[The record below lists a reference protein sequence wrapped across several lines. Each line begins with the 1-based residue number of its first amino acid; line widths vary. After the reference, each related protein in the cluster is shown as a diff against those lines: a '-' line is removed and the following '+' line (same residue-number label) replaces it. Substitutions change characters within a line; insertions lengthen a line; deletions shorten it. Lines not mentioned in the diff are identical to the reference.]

1 MKQTRSEFHREIQQL
16 QEQLLRMG
24 SMCEKQLDKAVS
36 ALRTLDHESA
46 RVVIEGDGEID
57 ILRYQ
62 IEEHAIQ
69 LIATQQPMA
78 SDLRTL
84 VAALNIVVDMER
96 VGDYAEGIA
105 KIVLMHENQPLLKP
119 LVDIPRMAEL
129 ARGMLH
135 RSLDA
140 FVNRDAEAAE
150 RVAAEDDEM
159 DVLYNQVYRELLTY
173 MLNDPRTIDRA
184 TWLLWVAHNLERVAD
199 RATNICERVV
209 YLVTGRM
216 PKLDDGSSEL

>member
-1 MKQTRSEFHREIQQL
+1 
-16 QEQLLRMG
+16 MG
-24 SMCEKQLDKAVS
+24 SMVEKQLDRSVT
-36 ALRTLDHESA
+36 ALRTLDHDAA
-46 RVVIEGDGEID
+46 RRVIEGDNDID
-57 ILRYQ
+57 RLRYQ
-62 IEEHAIQ
+62 IEEHAIE

-78 SDLRTL
+78 SDLRTI
-84 VAALNIVVDMER
+84 VAALSIIVDMER
-96 VGDYAEGIA
+96 VGDHAEGIA
-105 KIVLMHENQPLLKP
+105 KITLKHGDQPLLKP

-135 RSLDA
+135 RALDA
-140 FVNRDAEAAE
+140 FVNKDAEAAE

-159 DVLYNQVYRELLTY
+159 DRLYNQVYRELLTY

-209 YLVTGRM
+209 YLTTGQM
-216 PKLDDGSSEL
+216 PVVEAESVR